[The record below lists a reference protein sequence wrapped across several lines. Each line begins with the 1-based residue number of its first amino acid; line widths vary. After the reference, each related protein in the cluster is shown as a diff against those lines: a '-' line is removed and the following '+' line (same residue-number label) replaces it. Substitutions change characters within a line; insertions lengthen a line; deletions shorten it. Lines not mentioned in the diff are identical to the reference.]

1 MLNST
6 TQSSEAPQVL
16 IAHGGGGEL
25 TRQLIA
31 ERILPK
37 LGNDLLD
44 PLTDSA
50 VLQTTTER
58 IALCRDNLQYI
69 YQRRHRDGSHGGAWR
84 AVSYATSKSS
94 LVAIHVS
101 TEALLD
107 PETRAALDALP
118 ARARDA
124 AYMRRPDPAH
134 QPQPARCK

>member
-1 MLNST
+1 MPPTLHKL
-6 TQSSEAPQVL
+6 AGCCGK
-16 IAHGGGGEL
+16 IAHSYRERDDGYSGALVQL
-25 TRQLIA
+25 TA
-31 ERILPK
+31 
-37 LGNDLLD
+37 
-44 PLTDSA
+44 
-50 VLQTTTER
+50 TER

-118 ARARDA
+118 ERARDA
-124 AYMRRPDPAH
+124 AHMRQPDPGH

>member
-1 MLNST
+1 MTPPLNKL
-6 TQSSEAPQVL
+6 AGCYGK
-16 IAHGGGGEL
+16 IAHSY
-25 TRQLIA
+25 R
-31 ERILPK
+31 ERDDGYSGALVK
-37 LGNDLLD
+37 L
-44 PLTDSA
+44 
-50 VLQTTTER
+50 TTTER

-101 TEALLD
+101 TEALLN

-118 ARARDA
+118 ERARDA